1 MTARSTAARS
11 VSAIVLAGG
20 RSSRFGRDKLAEAV
34 GGRPLLD
41 HAIEAVRPLA
51 SEVIV
56 VRRPGDDSAPPGTRV
71 VHDPVA
77 FEGPLV
83 GLRAGLAEAQSD
95 MVLVV
100 AGDMPDPAPDVLALL
115 CDALA
120 DPTVEAAQLADGDR
134 PRPLPL
140 ALRRD
145 VARRAADWLVA
156 AGERRLR
163 ALPASLNGLVLQE
176 ATWRPLDPDGLT
188 LWDVDT
194 PADLRGS

>member
-1 MTARSTAARS
+1 MSVRS
-11 VSAIVLAGG
+11 VTAIVLAGG

-56 VRRPGDDSAPPGTRV
+56 VRRTGDDSSPPPGTRV

-83 GLRAGLAEAQSD
+83 GLRAGLAEAASD

-115 CDALA
+115 RDALD
-120 DPTVEAAQLADGDR
+120 DPTVEAAQLGDADR

-140 ALRRD
+140 AVRRD
-145 VARRAADWLVA
+145 PAAGAADRLLA

-163 ALPASLNGLVLQE
+163 ALPAALRTVVLDQ
-176 ATWRPLDPDGLT
+176 ATWRALDPEGRT
-188 LWDVDT
+188 LHDVDT
-194 PADLRGS
+194 PADLPGG